1 MERWQM
7 AKSYLCCYMLTAFLG
22 LGAAYGQVEGTAR
35 ILGRYKVESIGFV
48 GTRTYKDGRLL
59 PLLSFEKG
67 DYTDAVLVDFGRED
81 VEKFYLK
88 KGFAFVEVTFDADKL
103 AEGKV
108 VYTVREGRR
117 VRVKKVMFEGNS
129 ALKTDK
135 LKQAVKSDD
144 KKWVFWSGYYSRQKV
159 QADQDKLTDVYQ
171 DRGFL
176 DYRVTSREEFSADRS
191 AVRVTFEID
200 EGPVYV
206 VRSVKL
212 TGAKKIHEL
221 GPSFDAESLRARLK
235 LSGGQVY
242 RKRTVESDRR
252 RLLELYRESG
262 FIDASVNVHVDR
274 VLDAGGVGEGGE
286 FSSRAAVDVGFEI
299 VEREQFRIGRIDV
312 TGNRQTQEKVIRR
325 VLDEYGFQPGR
336 LYNAEV
342 ARGDGSGALEERIRR
357 MAYTKE
363 ATITALPDYD
373 YKAGQKNAEVHV
385 REGRTGMWILGAG
398 IGSDSG
404 FIGQIILDQK
414 NFDISDWPEDFGEF
428 IRGESFKGAGQSLKI
443 ALQPGTTVSEYLVS
457 FNEPYFRGKPISQD
471 VVGSSWQRARES
483 YDEGRLKGYLGFSER
498 YDKRYRGNWRK
509 SIGFRV
515 ENVEVDDLDANA
527 PAEISEVEG
536 DNLLVGIKFGVG
548 KDFTD
553 DPFVPTAG
561 HKYKF
566 SYEQVTGENTFGIL
580 SGTYRVYH
588 TLHEDLA
595 ERKTVLSTR
604 IHGGFVVADAPP
616 FEKFYA
622 GGMYS
627 IRGFDYRGVSTRGL
641 QTNVAYPQRKDPI
654 GSDWLFLAS
663 EELTVPLVGESLSAL
678 FFIDSGT
685 IDSGS
690 FRVSAGGGIQILI
703 PHWFGP
709 VPMRFGIGVP
719 LLEDDADERQS
730 FFFSAAGLF

>member
-1 MERWQM
+1 M
-7 AKSYLCCYMLTAFLG
+7 AKSYFSCYILTMLLS
-22 LGAAYGQVEGTAR
+22 LGAAYGQVDGAAR
-35 ILGRYKVESIGFV
+35 ILGRYKVESIEFV
-48 GTRTYKDGRLL
+48 GTRTYKDGRLV

-67 DYTDAVLVDFGRED
+67 DYADAVLVDFGRED

-108 VYTVREGRR
+108 VYTVSEGRR

-129 ALKTDK
+129 ALKSDK

-144 KKWVFWSGYYSRQKV
+144 KKWIFWSGYYSRQKV
-159 QADQDKLTDVYQ
+159 QADEDKLTDVYQ
-171 DRGFL
+171 NRGFL

-212 TGAKKIHEL
+212 SGAEKIYQL
-221 GPSFDAESLRARLK
+221 GLDVDEQALQSRLK

-262 FIDASVNVHVDR
+262 FIDASVKPDFYR
-274 VLDAGGVGEGGE
+274 VLGAGGVVEGGE
-286 FSSRAAVDVGFEI
+286 FSSRAAVDVEFAILEG
-299 VEREQFRIGRIDV
+299 EQFRIGRIDV

-357 MAYTKE
+357 MAYTEE
-363 ATITALPDYD
+363 ATITALPGYER
-373 YKAGQKNAEVHV
+373 GQKNAEVHV
-385 REGRTGMWILGAG
+385 RDGRTGMWILGAG

-404 FIGQIILDQK
+404 FIGQVILDQK
-414 NFDISDWPEDFGEF
+414 NFDISDWPEDFGDF
-428 IRGESFKGAGQSLKI
+428 IRGESFKGAGQSLKV

-457 FNEPYFRGKPISQD
+457 FNEPYFQGKPISQD
-471 VVGSSWQRARES
+471 VIGSSWQRARES

-553 DPFVPTAG
+553 DPFVPTTG

-566 SYEQVTGENTFGIL
+566 SYEQVTGEDTFGIL
-580 SGTYRVYH
+580 SGTYRLYH
-588 TLHEDLA
+588 TLYEDLA
-595 ERKTVLSTR
+595 ERKIVLSTR
-604 IHGGFVVADAPP
+604 LHGGVVVADAPP

-641 QTNVAYPQRKDPI
+641 QTNVADPQRKDPI

-719 LLEDDADERQS
+719 LLKDDADERQS
-730 FFFSAAGLF
+730 FFFSVAGLF